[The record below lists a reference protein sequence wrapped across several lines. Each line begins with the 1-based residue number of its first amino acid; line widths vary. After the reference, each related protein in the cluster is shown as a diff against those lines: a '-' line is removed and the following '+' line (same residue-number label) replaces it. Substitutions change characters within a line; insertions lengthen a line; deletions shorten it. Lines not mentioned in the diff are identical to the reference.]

1 MRFPVLISGLATIA
15 GSIAMAPAS
24 DAQSVRRTGGGNLNV
39 EFPGACTVH
48 YDGRGYFRYSDPV
61 CTRQQRYVADQVMRD
76 YVRGNGGPGYGGPDY
91 GRPGYGGPDYGGG
104 FGQGKYR
111 ITDMRYDRVR
121 FADDCRVY
129 FDRLGRQTN
138 SKGGCDNGQRNFA
151 SREMAKWRRQS
162 GYFPGGGGYYPGG
175 SFQELSITPTYDG
188 GLHVR
193 FRDRCDVYY
202 NRYGNRIKADDKC
215 SRYQKQRADEAAR
228 YYGHGIRY

>member
-1 MRFPVLISGLATIA
+1 MRVPVLISISALAA
-15 GSIAMAPAS
+15 ASAFAEPAE
-24 DAQSVRRTGGGNLNV
+24 AQSVRRTGGGNLNV
-39 EFPGACTVH
+39 EFPGPCTVH
-48 YDGRGYFRYSDPV
+48 YGGRGYFRYSDPV

-76 YVRGNGGPGYGGPDY
+76 YIRGNGGPGYGGPN
-91 GRPGYGGPDYGGG
+91 YGGG
-104 FGQGKYR
+104 FGQGKYQ

-138 SKGGCDNGQRNFA
+138 SRGGCDNGQRNFA

-162 GYFPGGGGYYPGG
+162 GYYPGGGGYYPGG

-193 FRDRCDVYY
+193 FRDKCDVYY
-202 NRYGNRIKADDKC
+202 NRYGYRIKADDKC

-228 YYGHGIRY
+228 YYGHGVRY